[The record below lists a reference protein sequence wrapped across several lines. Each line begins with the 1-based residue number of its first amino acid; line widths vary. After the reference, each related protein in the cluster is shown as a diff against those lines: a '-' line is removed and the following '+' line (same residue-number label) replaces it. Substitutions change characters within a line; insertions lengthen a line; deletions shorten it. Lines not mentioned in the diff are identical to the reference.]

1 MGYHIVRRGGTK
13 LASCVAYALP
23 GKQILKI
30 DLARKA
36 IVIKGC
42 VPGKP
47 GSVVEVT
54 PAKIVSAYLMGLMF
68 PLLSAMLHVTPKAD
82 ILPEVAYLLAAV
94 HHLQLLCKCAQQSG
108 DKQQGL
114 KRTVRSDAAV
124 GKQRVANCKWQG
136 CACGSMLVGCFLL
149 LADRRGVGD
158 KREPVLVAFSGQQ
171 QETNSFWCAVAGKL
185 AERSIVQ
192 RASSYFGLLTGN
204 AVLHEWA
211 C

>member
-82 ILPEVAYLLAAV
+82 ILPEVGKNSGLAPWQLAAIPPM
-94 HHLQLLCKCAQQSG
+94 KKKEKAPPAEEASAEGAPAEEAQPS
-108 DKQQGL
+108 
-114 KRTVRSDAAV
+114 A
-124 GKQRVANCKWQG
+124 
-136 CACGSMLVGCFLL
+136 
-149 LADRRGVGD
+149 
-158 KREPVLVAFSGQQ
+158 
-171 QETNSFWCAVAGKL
+171 
-185 AERSIVQ
+185 
-192 RASSYFGLLTGN
+192 
-204 AVLHEWA
+204 
-211 C
+211 